1 MTIMKI
7 YEFYQYCQHDSLPIA
22 VISQDRGEIS
32 PHSCITSVCLFEK
45 AILKRFS
52 HTRNFFIFSEND
64 DCLIKNFSKYLI
76 NWTSI
81 KHGYFWSGLRG
92 RRQEAYIS
100 RDIVI
105 QYHDK

>member
-1 MTIMKI
+1 MKI
-7 YEFYQYCQHDSLPIA
+7 YEFNHYLYDLLPIFA
-22 VISQDRGEIS
+22 VISQDRSKIP

-64 DCLIKNFSKYLI
+64 DCLIKDFSKYLI

-81 KHGYFWSGLRG
+81 RHKFLKIVRRNTLYKVLPLRN
-92 RRQEAYIS
+92 RHLI
-100 RDIVI
+100 
-105 QYHDK
+105 